1 MFNVRPVWEMAVQLT
16 VTGDVFDGV
25 LLRSGTELSQFLS
38 IFLYAFGSVRQHT
51 ILGSKMAE

>member
-1 MFNVRPVWEMAVQLT
+1 MFNVRHVLKLAVHLT

-25 LLRSGTELSQFLS
+25 LWRSGTELSQFLS

-51 ILGSKMAE
+51 RLGSEMAE